1 MDETMELDDDWI
13 KDIEE
18 EEKVYNKFYTSNPNY
33 VNVYITYLN
42 KDNEIIH
49 IKTTSISL
57 QNNILLKSKLI
68 YYISKY
74 SRFHKKRYS
83 CFDIIKYN
91 IDVNS
96 KQINDYIENESSYKY
111 LQSVSKIHDIHWKNS
126 VEILHP
132 INSLYIFYKPSLK
145 TSSTRS
151 KTKKQYTIR
160 KRKTRKQY

>member
-1 MDETMELDDDWI
+1 MELDDDWI

-96 KQINDYIENESSYKY
+96 KQIND
-111 LQSVSKIHDIHWKNS
+111 
-126 VEILHP
+126 
-132 INSLYIFYKPSLK
+132 
-145 TSSTRS
+145 
-151 KTKKQYTIR
+151 
-160 KRKTRKQY
+160 